1 MGKGNKKKK
10 QEDAIEKLVKP
21 IEIISAKI
29 VDDFCEYSYEVKTGA
44 GAGDTIKVTN
54 NKSKLIN
61 EDMRIAF
68 FMLNVHLA
76 VIDDAFAHSNKEIAN
91 INKMHNDELSTLYI
105 VNQFK
110 VKGSEENRTV
120 VLTGYK
126 TLNVGDVMDLVT
138 PKVDLSGLGGY
149 PWYNELS
156 EALDNVISE
165 VEQYMNGKFTLLHH
179 DDINPNQLTIGD
191 ELKERELTDDLEAH
205 A

>member
-1 MGKGNKKKK
+1 M
-10 QEDAIEKLVKP
+10 VKP